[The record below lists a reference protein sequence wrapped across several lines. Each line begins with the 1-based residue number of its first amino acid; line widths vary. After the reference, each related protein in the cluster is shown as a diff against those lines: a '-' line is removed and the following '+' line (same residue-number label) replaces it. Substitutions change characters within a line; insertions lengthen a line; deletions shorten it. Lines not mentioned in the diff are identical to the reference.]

1 MESNSKNRKF
11 ETDTFSLLIPSVYT
25 DMQVVWESIRA
36 AHELPDDDYL
46 SYATTTLIPV
56 EFFNEFDG
64 ENIVL
69 RFWQSNK
76 LADEEIELIEEKE
89 IQVAGHSS
97 NIRLVKSK
105 DDIFYYLAIVQI
117 SDQFCYIFK
126 GDCKIE
132 HRAFYE
138 PLFEAIWQSL
148 EYFGNHQEAIDKL
161 PKFLQDFYYHRKS
174 ENNFNEE
181 EQLEEN
187 SILPFIEEF
196 SIPVDDKEYWIIDDI
211 QLQFLPECSASVN
224 GTLYVNLEGIIPEF
238 EEKKHSYIVDSYNGA
253 VALNFSLSQI
263 YNQGIPTG
271 LVPFEK
277 GRDESYNHY
286 LWDRGF
292 KYSLGFTG
300 NVTLKEG
307 WIGLNG
313 YLEDKWDPKRYK
325 ISLAKKIATQ
335 ELEWEK
341 YDFTMFKELEKT
353 LPKIVR
359 QLKLKD
365 PDPTELREELH
376 SLVHLESLTIQF
388 SNNSKEAEAFTEIPS
403 SIKHFKNL
411 KSLHLW
417 GIAAITKFPE
427 WIGDLRELEFLLLTG
442 SKVEGIHPYTLQYL
456 SKLKLCFL
464 ENNNLGSAPKLLPDN
479 LEVLHLE
486 GNQLTDVPNSYT
498 QLKNL
503 RKLHIKNNPLKSLP
517 SGLENIPE
525 LDLELEKK
533 MTLLDYTYKGAD
545 NNGVV
550 PYEDELF
557 YARNDSDLNSNLR
570 KAIEEKGFQ
579 EYENGLSKIARHA
592 VNFATTIPDLYDE
605 VGNNRIG
612 GLPDLPVNVDYPTVK
627 SDDEKK
633 GYQFIAQ
640 INCASIANLQN
651 YLPRT
656 GMLYFFIEDQ
666 QDFVPRVIFYEGET
680 DNLKSAK
687 ELNIDEEFI
696 YDESGIYQAFK
707 TNSEKCISLPSF
719 YNDEHYYKD
728 IAPELKELEEKYDET
743 EALKEALLPFNTKSS
758 HGINNYVFKQH
769 DSPEIEA
776 VNTLKGKQ
784 EEWMVLLRV
793 SSDNNPGFCFW
804 DAGEIYFVIHKSDL
818 AKKDFS
824 NVYCGL
830 ETS

>member
-1 MESNSKNRKF
+1 MNNQKF
-11 ETDTFSLLIPSVYT
+11 ETETFSLLIPSVYT

-36 AHELPDDDYL
+36 AHEQPDSDYL
-46 SYATTTLIPV
+46 SYATTTLIPAA
-56 EFFNEFDG
+56 FFDQFTG

-69 RFWQSNK
+69 RFWESCKPKN
-76 LADEEIELIEEKE
+76 EEIELLEEKTVYLGNLAVPV
-89 IQVAGHSS
+89 Q
-97 NIRLVKSK
+97 LMKSEE
-105 DDIFYYLAIVQI
+105 DIFYYYSIVQI
-117 SDQFCYIFK
+117 SDTFCYIFK

-132 HRAFYE
+132 NRSFYE
-138 PLFEAIWQSL
+138 PLFDEIWQSL
-148 EYFGNHQEAIDKL
+148 EYFGNPQEAIDKL
-161 PKFLQDFYYHRKS
+161 PKFLLDFYYHKES
-174 ENNFNEE
+174 ENNLSNEE
-181 EQLEEN
+181 EQSEEN
-187 SILPFIEEF
+187 DILPAIEEF
-196 SIPVDDKEYWIIDDI
+196 SIPEDGKEYWIIDDI
-211 QLQFLPECSASVN
+211 ELQFLPECSESVDR
-224 GTLYVNLEGIIPEF
+224 TLYVNLEGIIPEF
-238 EEKKHSYIVDSYNGA
+238 DEKKHGYIIDSYNGA

-271 LVPFEK
+271 IVPFEK

-313 YLEDKWDPKRYK
+313 YLEDKWEPKRFK
-325 ISLAKKIATQ
+325 ISLAKKIAIQ
-335 ELEWEK
+335 DLEWEK
-341 YDFTMFKELEKT
+341 YDFTLLKELEKT
-353 LPKIVR
+353 SPKIVR

-376 SLVHLESLTIQF
+376 SLVNLESLTIQF

-411 KSLHLW
+411 KSLHFS
-417 GIAAITKFPE
+417 GISAVSKFPE
-427 WIGDLRELEFLLLTG
+427 WIGDLQELEFLLLAG
-442 SKVEGIHPYTLQYL
+442 SKAEGIHPYTIQYL
-456 SKLKLCFL
+456 SNLKYCYL
-464 ENNNLGSAPKLLPDN
+464 ENNNLESAPKSIPDN

-486 GNQLTDVPNSYT
+486 GNQLTDIPNSYT
-498 QLKNL
+498 QLTNL
-503 RKLHIKNNPLKSLP
+503 RKLHIRNNPFKSLP

-533 MTLLDYTYKGAD
+533 MTFLDYTYKGAD
-545 NNGVV
+545 NSGVI
-550 PYEDELF
+550 PFNNELF
-557 YARNDSDLNSNLR
+557 YARNDAELNSDLE
-570 KAIEEKGFQ
+570 KAINETDFQKYEKG
-579 EYENGLSKIARHA
+579 LSNIARHS
-592 VNFATTIPDLYDE
+592 VNFVTTIPDTYDE
-605 VGNNRIG
+605 LGNTRMG
-612 GLPDLPVNVDYPTVK
+612 GLPDLPVNVDYPTLTI
-627 SDDEKK
+627 DEEKK

-640 INCASIANLQN
+640 INCSFIAGLQD

-656 GMLYFFIEDQ
+656 GILYFFINDQED
-666 QDFVPRVIFYEGET
+666 FSAKVIYYDGEIEK
-680 DNLKSAK
+680 LKSAK
-687 ELNIDEEFI
+687 ELNIDEDFI
-696 YDESGIYQAFK
+696 YDEAGIFHPFK
-707 TNSEKCISLPSF
+707 VDSAKCVSLPSF
-719 YNDEHYYKD
+719 YNDEQYYEET
-728 IAPELKELEEKYDET
+728 APELKELEELYDET
-743 EALKEALLPFNTKSS
+743 EALQELLLPFDTKSS

-776 VNTLKGKQ
+776 VNKLKGKP

-793 SSDNNPGFCFW
+793 SSDNNPGFSFW